1 MQKIRENAAGIDIG
15 AKKNFVSVEWQ
26 DVKSFL
32 TFTEDIVE
40 ACNYLRGHN
49 IKTVA
54 MEATGIYWCIL
65 YAMLEEA
72 GIDVW
77 LVDGR
82 ETKPVPGKKTD
93 VKDCQWIQELH
104 S

>member
-54 MEATGIYWCIL
+54 MEATGIYW
-65 YAMLEEA
+65 
-72 GIDVW
+72 
-77 LVDGR
+77 
-82 ETKPVPGKKTD
+82 
-93 VKDCQWIQELH
+93 
-104 S
+104 